1 MSEARAPE
9 IGVEA
14 EVELTVSLEDTAAR
28 LGIDPGE
35 VYPEVLATRTMIGE
49 MERAAAKL
57 LRPHLQPGRL
67 SVGVRVDIEHAAPT
81 PVGARV
87 VTRARYLGLEGK
99 LHLFAVESFD
109 PGGRIGHGRH
119 ARGVIDEA
127 RLLAG
132 AHKRRG

>member
-1 MSEARAPE
+1 MSEVRAPQ
-9 IGVEA
+9 IGAEA
-14 EVELTVSLEDTAAR
+14 EVELTVSPDDTAAR

-119 ARGVIDEA
+119 ARGVVDQA
-127 RLLAG
+127 RLLTG
-132 AHKRRG
+132 ADRRRG

>member
-1 MSEARAPE
+1 MSAGRAPE
-9 IGVEA
+9 TGAEA
-14 EVELTVSLEDTAAR
+14 EVELTVSLDDTAAR

-35 VYPEVLATRTMIGE
+35 IYPEVLATRTMIGE

-57 LRPHLQPGRL
+57 LRPHLQPGQL

-87 VTRARYLGLEGK
+87 VTRARYVGLEGK
-99 LHLFAVESFD
+99 LHLFTVESVD

-132 AHKRRG
+132 ADKRRG

>member
-1 MSEARAPE
+1 MAAPE
-9 IGVEA
+9 IGAEA
-14 EVELTVSLEDTAAR
+14 EVELTVDAEDTAAR
-28 LGIDPGE
+28 LGVEPGE
-35 VYPEVLATRTMIGE
+35 VYPGVLATRTMIGE

-57 LRPHLQPGRL
+57 LRPHLQPGQL
-67 SVGVRVDIEHAAPT
+67 SVGVRVEIEHTAPT

-87 VTRARYLGLEGK
+87 VTRARYLGVEGK

-119 ARGVIDEA
+119 ARSVVDEA

-132 AHKRRG
+132 ADKRRG

>member
-1 MSEARAPE
+1 MSAPE
-9 IGVEA
+9 IGAEA
-14 EVELTVSLEDTAAR
+14 GVELTVAPSDTAAR
-28 LGIDPGE
+28 LGIEPGE

-57 LRPHLQPGRL
+57 LRPHLQPGQL
-67 SVGVRVDIEHAAPT
+67 SVGVRVEIEHAAPT

-87 VTRARYLGLEGK
+87 VTRARYLGSEGK
-99 LHLFAVESFD
+99 LHLFAVEAHD

-119 ARGVIDEA
+119 ARAVVDEG

-132 AHKRRG
+132 ADKRRS

>member
-1 MSEARAPE
+1 MSGGHAPD
-9 IGVEA
+9 IGAEA
-14 EVELTVSLEDTAAR
+14 EVELTVAPADTAAR

-57 LRPHLQPGRL
+57 LRPHLQPGQL

-132 AHKRRG
+132 ADKRRG